1 MLKSIALGGG
11 GVRGCLLVGALKALE
26 DRQPLEFP
34 DGIYGCSIGSILATM
49 IAFRIPLKKIE
60 ELVEEEFILSKF
72 VPNFGISSVT
82 SFTSKKG
89 LFSMDLF
96 EDTLIRVFKSAGI
109 DLKDKVIADAPQKLY
124 IMASNLT
131 TRRATLLTGQIPLLA
146 AIKASSCIPAVFYPQ
161 IILNNVYLDGG
172 VYCDCMVDAVPPTT
186 TVFHIAY
193 SHQPIFPADL
203 ESMTLATI
211 SRYVYAGARV
221 GCVPRPKNV
230 LNLNETSFMPLSDLT
245 LADKKAMIDSGF
257 VQASRFLSKRFLQE
271 CFQVS

>member
-11 GVRGCLLVGALKALE
+11 GVRGCLLIGALKALE

-49 IAFRIPLKKIE
+49 IAFRIPMKKIE
-60 ELVEEEFILSKF
+60 ELVEEEFIVSKF
-72 VPNFGISSVT
+72 VPSFGISSVT
-82 SFTSKKG
+82 SFTSRKG

-96 EDTLIRVFKSAGI
+96 EETLVRVFKSAGI
-109 DLKDKVIADAPQKLY
+109 DIKDKVIADAPQKLY

-131 TRRATLLTGQIPLLA
+131 TRRATLLTGQVPLLA
-146 AIKASSCIPAVFYPQ
+146 ALKASSCIPAVFYPQ

-172 VYCDCMVDAVPPTT
+172 VYCDCLADAVPSTT
-186 TVFHIAY
+186 IVFHIAY
-193 SHQPIFPADL
+193 SHQPIFPSDIEAM
-203 ESMTLATI
+203 SLATI

-221 GCVPRPKNV
+221 GCAIRPKNV
-230 LNLNETSFMPLSDLT
+230 MNLTETNFMPLSEIT
-245 LADKKAMIDSGF
+245 TADKKAMIDSGF

>member
-161 IILNNVYLDGG
+161 IILNNVDLDGG